1 LIVLNWRMLR
11 FSSLLRLL
19 VSVAFVLAL
28 APIAAQYVLALTER
42 PELGDVAPQAGLTVG
57 LAAMTGQSWWMPT
70 LLFIGGLTLG
80 VWADWCLRQLDN
92 GRRTARKGFGA
103 RLTRLA
109 EDLARLEFTR
119 GPNLLEWPKNLGG
132 ERRAVTIALARLEKF
147 GIWNPG
153 RAAFQIPRGGEF
165 LVDFFRE
172 IGMLLQDERFEE
184 AKARAHAAKLRFE
197 LIGLHP

>member
-1 LIVLNWRMLR
+1 MLR
-11 FSSLLRLL
+11 FSPFLRVL
-19 VSVAFVLAL
+19 VSIAFVLAL
-28 APIAAQYVLALTER
+28 APIAAQYFLALTER
-42 PELGDVAPQAGLTVG
+42 SELRDVAPQAGVTAG
-57 LAAMTGQSWWMPT
+57 LAAMTGLSWWMPT

-80 VWADWCLRQLDN
+80 VWTDWCLRQFDN

-109 EDLARLEFTR
+109 EDIARLEFAR
-119 GPNLLEWPKNLGG
+119 GPDLTEWPKNLGG
-132 ERRAVTIALARLEKF
+132 ERRAVTVALARLEKF

-184 AKARAHAAKLRFE
+184 AKARARAAKLRFE